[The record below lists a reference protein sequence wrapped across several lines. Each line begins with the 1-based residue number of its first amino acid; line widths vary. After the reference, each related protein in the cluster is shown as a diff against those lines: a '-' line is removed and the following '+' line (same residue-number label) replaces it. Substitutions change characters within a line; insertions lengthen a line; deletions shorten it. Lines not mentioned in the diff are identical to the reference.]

1 MKLAALPLV
10 VVSLA
15 LAGCATPETR
25 LRTGLNN
32 AGLSKAMSACMAERM
47 VDRLSLLQLR
57 RLSALG
63 SLKDK
68 QITDLSLAQFLH
80 KTGTGQDYRGMTVGY
95 NDIGIATAPDG
106 TRYAIVVL
114 MGEAS
119 SPVPAR
125 MATMQSVSRAVA
137 EFHGK

>member
-1 MKLAALPLV
+1 MKRFLLLPMLL
-10 VVSLA
+10 SLM
-15 LAGCATPETR
+15 LAGCATPEAR

-68 QITDLSLAQFLH
+68 HVTDLTLDQFFRKVRALKH
-80 KTGTGQDYRGMTVGY
+80 PEILTVS
-95 NDIGIATAPDG
+95 T
-106 TRYAIVVL
+106 
-114 MGEAS
+114 S
-119 SPVPAR
+119 SAALCAFR
-125 MATMQSVSRAVA
+125 
-137 EFHGK
+137 

>member
-1 MKLAALPLV
+1 MKLAALPLALLA
-10 VVSLA
+10 LA

-47 VDRLSLLQLR
+47 VDRLSLVQLR

-68 QITDLSLAQFLH
+68 RVTDLSLDQFFH
-80 KTGTGQDYRGMTVGY
+80 KVRALKDPEILTVS
-95 NDIGIATAPDG
+95 T
-106 TRYAIVVL
+106 
-114 MGEAS
+114 S
-119 SPVPAR
+119 SAALCALR
-125 MATMQSVSRAVA
+125 
-137 EFHGK
+137 

>member
-1 MKLAALPLV
+1 MKLAALPLALL
-10 VVSLA
+10 SLA

-47 VDRLSLLQLR
+47 VDRLSLVQLR

-68 QITDLSLAQFLH
+68 RVTDLSLDQFFH
-80 KTGTGQDYRGMTVGY
+80 KVRALRDPEILTVS
-95 NDIGIATAPDG
+95 T
-106 TRYAIVVL
+106 
-114 MGEAS
+114 S
-119 SPVPAR
+119 SAALCALR
-125 MATMQSVSRAVA
+125 
-137 EFHGK
+137 

>member
-1 MKLAALPLV
+1 MMKLALPLALLT
-10 VVSLA
+10 LA

-47 VDRLSLLQLR
+47 VDRLSLVQLR

-68 QITDLSLAQFLH
+68 RIVDLSLDQFLH
-80 KTGTGQDYRGMTVGY
+80 KVRALKDPEILAVSTSS
-95 NDIGIATAPDG
+95 A
-106 TRYAIVVL
+106 AICAL
-114 MGEAS
+114 
-119 SPVPAR
+119 R
-125 MATMQSVSRAVA
+125 
-137 EFHGK
+137 